1 MVDAQNVA
9 PMRKTTRLRRLLAGD
24 DVVVSPGVYDGYS
37 IRLAERAGFLTA
49 STSGAGIANAR
60 LGVQD
65 TGMMSLHEN
74 VAACRAMADSVAIP
88 LMADADTGYGN
99 AVTVFQV
106 VRLFEDAGVVGIN
119 IEDQEFPKRCGHIK
133 GKELIHPME
142 MAKKIEAA
150 KKGQRDPDF
159 IINARTDAI
168 AIEGI
173 EGAIRRG
180 KIYAEAGADMLF
192 PDAVRGEDDI
202 RRLCEAVPIPISIN
216 IGFGIRNR
224 PTTPLIPVKRL
235 GALGVRR
242 VSVPRMLPAAAI
254 HAMTDSLRLLRHSIE
269 TGEVVDRPDLLASI
283 EDIKQLMD
291 YETLEKL
298 EDELLLPEQ
307 LFRKYQAEKA
317 RI

>member
-1 MVDAQNVA
+1 MEI
-9 PMRKTTRLRRLLAGD
+9 PLRKTTQLRRLLAEGE
-24 DVVVSPGVYDGYS
+24 VVVSPGVYDGYS
-37 IRLAERAGFLTA
+37 LRLAERAGFRTA
-49 STSGAGIANAR
+49 STSGAGIANSR

-74 VAACRAMADSVAIP
+74 VDACRALAATASIP

-106 VRLFEDAGVVGIN
+106 VRMFEDAGVVGIN
-119 IEDQEFPKRCGHIK
+119 IEDQEFPKRCGHMK

-150 KKGQRDPDF
+150 SKGRRDADF

-168 AIEGI
+168 AVEGI
-173 EGAIRRG
+173 ESAVKRAR
-180 KIYAEAGADMLF
+180 IYAEAGADMIF
-192 PDAVRGEDDI
+192 PDAVRGEEDI
-202 RRLCEAVPIPISIN
+202 RRLVEAVPIPVSIN

-224 PTTPLIPVKRL
+224 PTTPLIPVRRL
-235 GALGVRR
+235 KELGVRR

-254 HAMTDSLRLLRHSIE
+254 KAMENALALLRHSLE

-283 EDIKQLMD
+283 DDIKRLMD
-291 YETLEKL
+291 YEGLERL
-298 EDELLLPEQ
+298 EEQFLLPEQ
-307 LFRKYQAEKA
+307 LYRKYQAEKA
-317 RI
+317 TI

>member
-1 MVDAQNVA
+1 MADGQDATGL
-9 PMRKTTRLRRLLAGD
+9 RRTTRLRRLLDGGE
-24 DVVVSPGVYDGYS
+24 VVVSPGVYDGYS
-37 IRLAERAGFLTA
+37 VRLVERAGFFTA
-49 STSGAGIANAR
+49 STSGAGVANSR

-65 TGMMSLHEN
+65 TGLMSLHEN
-74 VAACRAMADSVAIP
+74 IEACRAMAATASIP

-99 AVTVFQV
+99 AVTVYQV

-119 IEDQEFPKRCGHIK
+119 IEDQNFPKRCGHMK

-142 MAKKIEAA
+142 MAKKVEAA
-150 KKGQRDPDF
+150 VKGRRDGDF

-168 AIEGI
+168 AVEGI
-173 EGAIRRG
+173 EGAVKRA

-202 RRLCEAVPIPISIN
+202 KRLVDAVPIPVSIN

-224 PTTPLIPVKRL
+224 PTTPLIPVRRL
-235 GALGVRR
+235 RELGVRR

-254 HAMTDSLRLLRHSIE
+254 RAMTEALLLLRHSVQS
-269 TGEVVDRPDLLASI
+269 GEVVDRPDLLASI
-283 EDIKQLMD
+283 DDIKQLMD
-291 YETLEKL
+291 YGELERL
-298 EDELLLPEQ
+298 EDELLMPEQ
-307 LFRKYQAEKA
+307 LFRKYQAEGA

>member
-1 MVDAQNVA
+1 MVDRKNDAGL
-9 PMRKTTRLRRLLAGD
+9 RKTTRLRQLLVGD
-24 DVVVSPGVYDGYS
+24 QVVVSPGVYDGYS
-37 IRLAERAGFLTA
+37 IRLVERAGFLTA
-49 STSGAGIANAR
+49 STSGAGVANAR

-65 TGMMSLHEN
+65 TGLMSLHEN
-74 VAACRAMADSVAIP
+74 IAACRAMAESVAIP

-106 VRLFEDAGVVGIN
+106 ARLFEEAGVVGIN
-119 IEDQEFPKRCGHIK
+119 IEDQEFPKRCGHMK

-159 IINARTDAI
+159 IVNARTDAI
-168 AIEGI
+168 AVEGI
-173 EGAIRRG
+173 EGAIRRA

-202 RRLCEAVPIPISIN
+202 KRLCDAVPIAISIN
-216 IGFGIRNR
+216 IGFGIRSR

-235 GALGVRR
+235 RELGVRR

-254 HAMTDSLRLLRHSIE
+254 KAMTESLRLLRHSVE

-283 EDIKQLMD
+283 DDIKQLMD
-291 YETLEKL
+291 YETLERL

-317 RI
+317 TI

>member
-1 MVDAQNVA
+1 MVDRKNDAGL
-9 PMRKTTRLRRLLAGD
+9 RKTTRLRQLLVGD
-24 DVVVSPGVYDGYS
+24 QVVVSPGVYDGYS
-37 IRLAERAGFLTA
+37 IRLVERAGFLTA
-49 STSGAGIANAR
+49 STSGAGVANAR

-65 TGMMSLHEN
+65 TGLMSLHEN
-74 VAACRAMADSVAIP
+74 IAACRAMAESVAIP

-106 VRLFEDAGVVGIN
+106 TRLFEEAGVVGIN
-119 IEDQEFPKRCGHIK
+119 IEDQEFPKRCGHMK

-159 IINARTDAI
+159 IVNARTDAI
-168 AIEGI
+168 AVEGI
-173 EGAIRRG
+173 EGAIRRA

-202 RRLCEAVPIPISIN
+202 KRLCDAVPIAISIN
-216 IGFGIRNR
+216 IGFGIRSR

-235 GALGVRR
+235 RELGVRR

-254 HAMTDSLRLLRHSIE
+254 KAMTESLRLLRHSVE

-283 EDIKQLMD
+283 DDIKQLMD
-291 YETLEKL
+291 YETLERL

-317 RI
+317 KI